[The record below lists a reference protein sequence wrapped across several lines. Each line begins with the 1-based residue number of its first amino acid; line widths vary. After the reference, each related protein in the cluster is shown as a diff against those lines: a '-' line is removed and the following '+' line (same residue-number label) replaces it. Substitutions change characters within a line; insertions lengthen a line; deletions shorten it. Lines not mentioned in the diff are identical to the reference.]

1 MIKRIIVLIFKET
14 LGFIVRFTGI
24 LFLIKLLNKK
34 NEMYFVF
41 NYHSFSKYNNYYINV
56 GSILETGY
64 KENFDKQ
71 VRFFKK
77 HFLFKY
83 PKEFFSLK
91 EPLHAVLLT
100 FDDGYKDNYDIAF
113 PILSKH
119 KIKSIFFIVSSL
131 IDTNGMLM
139 HDKIRLLVQEGRLDS
154 KFLTIP
160 SKINEGING
169 YSKEIIDQVNQEFK
183 KLNIDKRNL
192 MNTKEIKAI
201 YEAGFKIGVHTHLHS
216 SLSFLDY
223 DAQRNEIEN
232 CLRVLEGFLGEIN
245 CIAYPNGLYNEN
257 TVKLNGILGIEYGF
271 TTTNGF
277 NTKTTNKNEIK
288 RIGVNVSDSL
298 NVISLK
304 ILGAI
309 LKNKKSE

>member
-14 LGFIVRFTGI
+14 LGFIVRFTGM
-24 LFLIKLLNKK
+24 LYLIKLLNKK

-71 VRFFKK
+71 VRFFNK

-83 PKEFFSLK
+83 PKEFFSAK
-91 EPLHAVLLT
+91 VSLHAALLT

-183 KLNIDKRNL
+183 KLNLDKRIL
-192 MNTKEIKAI
+192 MNTNEIKEIHK
-201 YEAGFKIGVHTHLHS
+201 AGFKIGVHTHSHTALN
-216 SLSFLDY
+216 FLDY
-223 DAQRNEIEN
+223 ESQKFEIESSIRI
-232 CLRVLEGFLGEIN
+232 LKSFLEEIN
-245 CIAYPNGLYNEN
+245 FIAYPNGLYNED
-257 TVKLNGILGIEYGF
+257 TIKLNNSLNIDYGF
-271 TTTNGF
+271 TTINGF
-277 NTKTTNKNEIK
+277 NTKTTHKNKIK
-288 RIGVNVSDSL
+288 RIGVNVSDSI
-298 NVISLK
+298 NVVSLK
-304 ILGAI
+304 ILNSI
-309 LKNKKSE
+309 IFNK